1 MSERRPSVAHRAMR
15 GWAPRTALVV
25 LGLLFAAAL
34 FAPILAPVDPNVLGA
49 DMVTDKSLPPS
60 RAHFLGT
67 DPSSRDVASR
77 LLYGARVSLS
87 VGVAAMLVAVAIGSA
102 WGAAAGFSGGLT
114 DAVLMRAVD
123 TLMAMPRILLL
134 LVLRA
139 TLGPPS
145 AIAIVLV
152 LGCTGW
158 GPMSRMI
165 RAQVREIR
173 HREYVLAARALG
185 VGEWRILTRHILPAV
200 VPLIL
205 VEATLAFAA
214 VIPLEAGLAF
224 LDLGIQKPLASWGNI
239 ILDGADRPVAAWW
252 LVLFPGL
259 AIVATVLAANTLG
272 DRLRA
277 AVDPRESAQ

>member
-1 MSERRPSVAHRAMR
+1 MSARRTGAVRRAFR
-15 GWAPRTALVV
+15 GWAPRTAMLV
-25 LGLLFAAAL
+25 LGLLFAVAL
-34 FAPILAPVDPNVLGA
+34 FAPIIAPVDPNVLGA
-49 DMVTDKSLPPS
+49 DMVTEKSLPPS
-60 RAHFLGT
+60 RAHVLGT

-77 LLYGARVSLS
+77 LLYGARVSLT
-87 VGVAAMLVAVAIGSA
+87 VGLAAMLVAVAIGSL
-102 WGAAAGFSGGLT
+102 WGAAAGFGGGLI
-114 DAVLMRAVD
+114 DSVLMRAVD

-145 AIAIVLV
+145 AIGIVVV

-165 RAQVREIR
+165 RAQVRELR

-185 VGEWRILTRHILPAV
+185 VSEWRILTRHILPAV

-239 ILDGADRPVAAWW
+239 ILDGADRPVTAWW
-252 LVLFPGL
+252 LIVFPGL
-259 AIVATVLAANTLG
+259 AIVATVLSANTIG

-277 AVDPRESAQ
+277 AVDPRATSR

>member
-1 MSERRPSVAHRAMR
+1 
-15 GWAPRTALVV
+15 
-25 LGLLFAAAL
+25 
-34 FAPILAPVDPNVLGA
+34 
-49 DMVTDKSLPPS
+49 
-60 RAHFLGT
+60 
-67 DPSSRDVASR
+67 
-77 LLYGARVSLS
+77 
-87 VGVAAMLVAVAIGSA
+87 MLVAVAIGSA
-102 WGAAAGFSGGLT
+102 WGAAAGFGGGLA

-145 AIAIVLV
+145 AIGIVLV

-165 RAQVREIR
+165 RAQVRELR

-185 VGEWRILTRHILPAV
+185 VSEWRILTRHILPAV

-259 AIVATVLAANTLG
+259 AIVATVLSANTLG
-272 DRLRA
+272 DRLRS
-277 AVDPRESAQ
+277 AVDPRESSR

>member
-1 MSERRPSVAHRAMR
+1 MSERRTGAIYRAFR
-15 GWAPRTALVV
+15 GWAPRTALLV
-25 LGLLFAAAL
+25 LGLMFAAAL
-34 FAPILAPVDPNVLGA
+34 FAPILAPADPNVLGA
-49 DMVTDKSLPPS
+49 DMVTEKSLPPS
-60 RAHFLGT
+60 RAHLLGT

-77 LLYGARVSLS
+77 LLYGARVSLT
-87 VGVAAMLVAVAIGSA
+87 VGLAAMFVAVAIGSV
-102 WGAAAGFSGGLT
+102 WGAAAGFGGGLT
-114 DAVLMRAVD
+114 DSVLMRAVD
-123 TLMAMPRILLL
+123 TLMAMPRVLLL

-145 AIAIVLV
+145 ALGIVLV

-158 GPMSRMI
+158 GPMSRMV
-165 RAQVREIR
+165 RAQVRELR
-173 HREYVLAARALG
+173 HREFVLAARALG
-185 VGEWRILTRHILPAV
+185 VSEWRILTRHILPAV

-259 AIVATVLAANTLG
+259 AIVATVLSANTLG

-277 AVDPRESAQ
+277 AVDPRESSR